1 MNGIDNRPSLLPA
14 REIDGSYLQSAFLRT
29 AARYPGLPAVLLDDG
44 EAVTYG
50 QLNARSDCLAHR
62 LQQAGVMAESVV
74 GIALRPGVEM
84 ATALLAVL
92 KSGGAYLPLD
102 PTAPADRSCMILQDA
117 GAVLLLGAGSS
128 PWCEEALP
136 CDYLDIE
143 MDSADSASLTG
154 TSPVEMDLDPRNLA
168 YVIYTSGSTGRPKGV
183 MVPHKSIAAVF
194 EWRRR
199 AFPFFPEDRI
209 LQTMSYTFDASLW
222 QFFHTWG
229 SGAGLVFLT
238 PEERRDPNR
247 IVEMIGEFRITV
259 LGVSPSV
266 WKLLLDHRDI
276 GKCDS
281 LRMGFCGGEPLPE
294 EIRQRFLDR
303 LGVPL
308 HNVYGPT
315 EASMETTSW
324 TADFQNRDEP
334 VSIGRAIDGAR
345 THVLGDDLEEVPE
358 GFEGELFI
366 GGVGVGRGYL
376 NDPAKT
382 AERFIPDPFGQPGSR
397 MYRTGDR
404 VRKLSGGCLDF
415 CGRMD
420 DQVKLHG
427 HRIELGE
434 ITAAIDSIDGVRE
447 SAVFLRKNRN
457 GEDCLVAYVSVEHGN
472 RTDVKENDAARIR
485 NHLRERLPSYM
496 VPGIVLLDLLPRN
509 VNGKVDQEAVPDA
522 FGEANSETFEAEVGG
537 PVEQFL
543 RQLWSEVLGTAKFS
557 NEETFFDVGGNSI
570 QVALLI
576 HKLQDRLGEFVYT
589 VALYDAPT
597 IEKLAD
603 YLRTNYPVAITRLFG
618 PEAMEGQRGPAAL
631 EPVCEDD
638 IRTFQALVRPLPSRG
653 YTLDE
658 PKNPPAVFIL
668 SPPRSGSTLLRIMLG
683 VHPRLFSPP
692 ELQLLNY
699 NTLAERKSILDTDRD
714 RFWLEGTVRAIMEI
728 QGCNAAEAERLMAE
742 AEAENLTVKAFYRR
756 LQEWLGDSIF
766 TEKTPTYPLDPAT
779 LQRAEEDFENA
790 RYIHLVRH
798 PCPMIASF
806 EEAKLHVFFP
816 SFLTGPHGFTVQ
828 KLAEVVWTVC
838 HRNILRFLETV
849 PEKRRHLVRFESLV
863 RNPEHETRRL
873 AEFLEL
879 PFHPDMANP
888 YRAPNG
894 QRMTDALHPLA
905 RMLGDVKFHSHGRI
919 RPEAAERRQRRLPEE
934 RLGDPTR
941 QLAERLGYRFTRPE
955 LRRSAALFP
964 IRTEGSRPAFFC
976 VHAAGGAVNCYRA
989 LARCMGDDQP
999 FYAFR
1004 SPGLDD
1010 TGAPPARTVEAMAV
1024 VYLEELRGVQPE
1036 GPYYLGGWSLG
1047 GLIAMEMARQLQTG
1061 GHKIAALVL
1070 VDAYLLARSPL
1081 HHEAGMRD
1089 FLIDFANEYTLPMTS
1104 ADFAMRRRER
1114 ILRAFELAVERG
1126 AAPEGMKLAEFR
1138 RFYRR
1143 HAVVFRTNVR
1153 AGCQVSALG
1162 TDSEVLAAEGGG
1174 FRTQYARSYSELD
1187 RNCLGNGPPDHS
1199 GKSFTIL
1206 QSPSVELLGSR
1217 IADYLAG
1224 ACVKSS

>member
-1 MNGIDNRPSLLPA
+1 M
-14 REIDGSYLQSAFLRT
+14 FLR
-29 AARYPGLPAVLLDDG
+29 
-44 EAVTYG
+44 
-50 QLNARSDCLAHR
+50 
-62 LQQAGVMAESVV
+62 
-74 GIALRPGVEM
+74 
-84 ATALLAVL
+84 
-92 KSGGAYLPLD
+92 
-102 PTAPADRSCMILQDA
+102 
-117 GAVLLLGAGSS
+117 
-128 PWCEEALP
+128 
-136 CDYLDIE
+136 
-143 MDSADSASLTG
+143 
-154 TSPVEMDLDPRNLA
+154 RN
-168 YVIYTSGSTGRPKGV
+168 
-183 MVPHKSIAAVF
+183 
-194 EWRRR
+194 
-199 AFPFFPEDRI
+199 
-209 LQTMSYTFDASLW
+209 
-222 QFFHTWG
+222 
-229 SGAGLVFLT
+229 
-238 PEERRDPNR
+238 
-247 IVEMIGEFRITV
+247 
-259 LGVSPSV
+259 
-266 WKLLLDHRDI
+266 
-276 GKCDS
+276 
-281 LRMGFCGGEPLPE
+281 
-294 EIRQRFLDR
+294 
-303 LGVPL
+303 
-308 HNVYGPT
+308 
-315 EASMETTSW
+315 
-324 TADFQNRDEP
+324 
-334 VSIGRAIDGAR
+334 R
-345 THVLGDDLEEVPE
+345 T
-358 GFEGELFI
+358 
-366 GGVGVGRGYL
+366 
-376 NDPAKT
+376 
-382 AERFIPDPFGQPGSR
+382 
-397 MYRTGDR
+397 
-404 VRKLSGGCLDF
+404 
-415 CGRMD
+415 
-420 DQVKLHG
+420 
-427 HRIELGE
+427 
-434 ITAAIDSIDGVRE
+434 
-447 SAVFLRKNRN
+447 
-457 GEDCLVAYVSVEHGN
+457 GEDCLVAYVSAVRHPEAGEDN
-472 RTDVKENDAARIR
+472 AAAARIR
-485 NHLRERLPSYM
+485 RAVRERLPSYM
-496 VPGIVLLDLLPRN
+496 VPRIVLLDSLPRN
-509 VNGKVDQEAVPDA
+509 VNEKVDPEALPDA

-589 VALYDAPT
+589 IALYDAPT

-603 YLRTNYPVAITRLFG
+603 YLRTNYPAAITRLFG
-618 PEAMEGQRGPAAL
+618 PEAMEGQSGPAAV

-653 YTLDE
+653 YPLDE

-683 VHPRLFSPP
+683 GHPRLFSPP

-742 AEAENLTVKAFYRR
+742 AEAEDLTVKAFYRR
-756 LQEWLGDSIF
+756 LQKWLGDSIF

-779 LQRAEEDFENA
+779 LHRAEEDFENA
-790 RYIHLVRH
+790 RSIHLVRH

-816 SFLTGPHGFTVQ
+816 TFLTGPHGFTVQ

-838 HRNILRFLETV
+838 HRNILRFLESV
-849 PEKRRHLVRFESLV
+849 PEKRRHVVLFESLV
-863 RNPEHETRRL
+863 RNPERETRRL

-919 RPEAAERRQRRLPEE
+919 RPEAAERRQRRFPEE

-955 LRRSAALFP
+955 LRRLAALFP
-964 IRTEGSRPAFFC
+964 LRTEGSRPPFFC
-976 VHAAGGAVNCYRA
+976 VHAAGGAVNCYRS

-1010 TGAPPARTVEAMAV
+1010 TGAPATRTVEAMAA

-1047 GLIAMEMARQLQTG
+1047 GLIAMEMARQVQAKG
-1061 GHKIAALVL
+1061 EEVAALVL
-1070 VDAYLLARSPL
+1070 VDAYLPARSPL
-1081 HHEAGMRD
+1081 HREAGMRD
-1089 FLIDFANEYTLPMTS
+1089 FLIDFANEYNLPMTP

-1126 AAPEGMKLAEFR
+1126 AAPGGMKLAEFR

-1153 AGCQVSALG
+1153 AGCQYQPSGPIPKFLLLKAE
-1162 TDSEVLAAEGGG
+1162 DSKLSMRGPTRSWIEIASEMVLQ
-1174 FRTQYARSYSELD
+1174 TIP
-1187 RNCLGNGPPDHS
+1187 GNH
-1199 GKSFTIL
+1199 FTIL